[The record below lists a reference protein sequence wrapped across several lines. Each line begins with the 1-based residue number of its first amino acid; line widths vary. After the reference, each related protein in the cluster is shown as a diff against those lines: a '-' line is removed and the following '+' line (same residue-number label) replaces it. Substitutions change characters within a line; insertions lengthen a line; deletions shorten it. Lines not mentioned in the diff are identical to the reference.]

1 MNLTALIIEDEPHL
15 AELFSRALS
24 EAGYQTEVVS
34 DGLVASQRIK
44 EEPTPDLVVLDLH
57 LPNVSGDELLTQIR
71 GNERYKD
78 TKVILATAD
87 GLLGDR
93 LRSQANLV
101 MIKPIDIFQLQRLAN
116 RLKPAE

>member
-15 AELFSRALS
+15 AELFSRALG
-24 EAGYQTEVVS
+24 EVGYQTEVVA
-34 DGLVASQRIK
+34 DGLAAAQRIK
-44 EEPTPDLVVLDLH
+44 EETVPDLVILDLH
-57 LPNVSGDELLTQIR
+57 LPTVSGDELLNQIKS
-71 GNERYKD
+71 NERYND

-93 LRSQANLV
+93 LRTQANLV

-116 RLKPAE
+116 RLKPSE